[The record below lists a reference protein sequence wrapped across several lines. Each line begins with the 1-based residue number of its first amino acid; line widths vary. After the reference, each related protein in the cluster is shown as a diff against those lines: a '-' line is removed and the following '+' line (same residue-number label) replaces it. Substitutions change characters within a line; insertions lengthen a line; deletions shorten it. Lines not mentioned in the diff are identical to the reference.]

1 MLVPVVACVGYPRAK
16 CKVYFSFLSPRC
28 TTVQEIR
35 KDYYLT
41 VVFLRRCVCRVLVG
55 MRERI
60 FYLAKKSVCSLRALV
75 RSASSWHTLAQ
86 GFVCHMTTCVE
97 ETGETSGASEIAAG
111 VEAVTVEEP
120 PSTLQSILDIEDLR
134 DRLLFLV
141 PPSTLCGAISQA
153 FSAAFGQTFRC
164 IGPCGQMRPVVLETS
179 PRNEYWV
186 SWLEQALA
194 PAPPTGVL
202 AQWRSS
208 NGDGWYCYW
217 SGSTDPDAI
226 FVFSPPLE
234 QTVCGLV
241 RPAAWDYTALPARE
255 VYRELIQLLALAS
268 DSSIGNGRRGI
279 GWGDEGDG
287 QWIPFLVPWSLDS
300 DGDFTPEAL
309 LRKLGA
315 HPELCMRPGP
325 QAPDA
330 PHVITE
336 REVQDEDEYADDYA
350 DEYADDVEHED
361 PDEDEAFRIVLT
373 SRLRAWQFNDDP
385 WSTWGGYGDPT
396 LVFHVGSTKLN
407 PVPCFAVSQ
416 VAHAL

>member
-1 MLVPVVACVGYPRAK
+1 MLMPVVALQFRCGGGREERVVLAHVGAK
-16 CKVYFSFLSPRC
+16 
-28 TTVQEIR
+28 
-35 KDYYLT
+35 
-41 VVFLRRCVCRVLVG
+41 
-55 MRERI
+55 
-60 FYLAKKSVCSLRALV
+60 
-75 RSASSWHTLAQ
+75 TLCAT
-86 GFVCHMTTCVE
+86 MTTCAE

-111 VEAVTVEEP
+111 VEAVTIEP

-164 IGPCGQMRPVVLETS
+164 IGFRDQSWQLVLETS

-217 SGSTDPDAI
+217 SDSTDPDAI

-268 DSSIGNGRRGI
+268 DASIGNGRRGI

-385 WSTWGGYGDPT
+385 WSAWGGYGDPT